1 MFKLLKYLKPYWKY
15 TLFAPL
21 LMLVE
26 VICDLLQPSLMAKI
40 IDQGVLTGNL
50 TVIKQTGL
58 LMIAVSL
65 IGFAGGIGCMLTS
78 SIASMSFG
86 TDVRSN
92 VYKKIQE
99 FSFANLDKFKTA
111 SLITRL
117 TNDVVQVQNIVLMA
131 LRMFVRAPFLSIGGF
146 VMVISINAKLSLILL
161 VAMPILIISVGMV
174 IRRGFPLFNIVQQ
187 RLDKLNGVMRE
198 NLTGV
203 RVIKAFVRSDQEK
216 QRFAEAND
224 NNVKI
229 NLKASRLMI
238 LVMPIM
244 MTVMNFSVIAVIW
257 FGGIQVGKGD
267 IMVGQLMAFINYF
280 TQILFS
286 LLMLAM
292 MLMNVSRAKISAD
305 RLVEVLETDVDIAD
319 SNDATDEPLKEGHIT
334 FEDVSFKYNGA
345 GGEPVLQN
353 ISFTAAPGEVVAIL
367 GATGSG
373 KSTLVNLIPRLYDVT
388 NGRILI
394 DGRDIRSIKLKTLR
408 EAVSVVLQD
417 SILFTGS
424 IKENIKWGKKN
435 ATEDEVIE
443 AAKAAQAH
451 DFITNFA
458 EGYGTLIG
466 QRGVNVSGGQ
476 KQRLSIARAIIKKP
490 PILILDDSTSAV
502 DMGTESRI
510 QKAFKQLM
518 KDTTCLVIAQR
529 ISTVIEADKIIVIED
544 GRIAAIGKHKELLKS
559 SATYMDICR
568 SQLGEEAIANV

>member
-1 MFKLLKYLKPYWKY
+1 MFKLLKYLKPYWKF

-21 LMLVE
+21 SMLIE
-26 VICDLLQPSLMAKI
+26 VICDLLQPTLMAKI

-50 TVIKQTGL
+50 TVVRQTGL
-58 LMIAVSL
+58 LMLAVSL

-78 SIASMSFG
+78 SVASMSFG
-86 TDVRSN
+86 TDVRFN
-92 VYKKIQE
+92 VYEKIQK
-99 FSFANLDKFKTA
+99 FSFANLDKFKTE

-131 LRMFVRAPFLSIGGF
+131 LRMFVRAPLLCIGGF
-146 VMVISINAKLSLILL
+146 IMVISINAKLSLILL
-161 VAMPILIISVGMV
+161 VAMPILIIALAMV
-174 IRRGFPLFNIVQQ
+174 ISRGFPLFNIVQK

-257 FGGIQVGKGD
+257 FGGIQAGKGD
-267 IMVGQLMAFINYF
+267 IQVGQIMAFINYF

-286 LLMLAM
+286 LLMLTM
-292 MLMNVSRAKISAD
+292 MLMNVSRAKVSAD
-305 RLVEVLETDVDIAD
+305 RIVEVLDTEVDITD
-319 SNDATDEPLKEGHIT
+319 CDDATDEPLKKGNIV
-334 FEDVSFKYNGA
+334 FDDVSFKYKGA

-388 NGRILI
+388 SGRILI

-408 EAVSVVLQD
+408 DCVSVVLQD

-424 IKENIKWGKKN
+424 IKENIKWGKDD
-435 ATEDEVIE
+435 ATEEEVVE
-443 AAKAAQAH
+443 AAEAAQAH
-451 DFITNFA
+451 EFITSFT
-458 EGYGTLIG
+458 EGYETLIG

-510 QKAFKQLM
+510 QKSFKRLM
-518 KDTTCLVIAQR
+518 KDTTCIIIAQR

-544 GRIAAIGKHKELLKS
+544 GRIAAFGNHKELLKS

>member
-21 LMLVE
+21 SMLVE
-26 VICDLLQPSLMAKI
+26 VICDLLQPSLMATI
-40 IDQGVLTGNL
+40 IDHGVLAGNPN
-50 TVIKQTGL
+50 IIRQTGL
-58 LMIAVSL
+58 LMIVVTL
-65 IGFAGGIGCMLTS
+65 IGFAGGIGCMITS

-86 TDVRSN
+86 TDIRSN

-117 TNDVVQVQNIVLMA
+117 TNDIVQVQNIVLMA
-131 LRMFVRAPFLSIGGF
+131 LRMFVRAPLLCIGGF
-146 VMVISINAKLSLILL
+146 IMVISINAKLSLILI
-161 VAMPILIISVGMV
+161 VAMPILIIAIGMV
-174 IRRGFPLFNIVQQ
+174 ITRGFPLFNIVQQ
-187 RLDKLNGVMRE
+187 RLDKLNDVMRE

-203 RVIKAFVRSDQEK
+203 RVIKAFVRSDLEK

-244 MTVMNFSVIAVIW
+244 MMVMNSSVIAVIW
-257 FGGIQVGKGD
+257 FGGIQVGQGTMM
-267 IMVGQLMAFINYF
+267 IGQVMAFINYF

-286 LLMLAM
+286 LLMLAF
-292 MLMNVSRAKISAD
+292 MLMNVSRAKVSAD
-305 RLVEVLETDVDIAD
+305 RIVEVLETDVDITD
-319 SNDATDEPLKEGHIT
+319 DNDATNEPLKKGHIA
-334 FEDVSFKYNGA
+334 FEDVSFKYKGA
-345 GGEPVLQN
+345 GGEDVLQN
-353 ISFTAAPGEVVAIL
+353 ISFTAAPGEVIAIL

-373 KSTLVNLIPRLYDVT
+373 KSTLANLIPRLYDVT
-388 NGRILI
+388 KGRILI

-408 EAVSVVLQD
+408 ESVSVVLQD

-424 IKENIKWGKKN
+424 IKDNIKWGKED
-435 ATEDEVIE
+435 ATDDEVFE
-443 AAKAAQAH
+443 AAQAAQAH
-451 DFITNFA
+451 DFITSFT
-458 EGYGTLIG
+458 EGYETLIG

-476 KQRLSIARAIIKKP
+476 KQRLSIARAIIKKT

-510 QKAFKQLM
+510 QKAFKRLM
-518 KDTTCLVIAQR
+518 KDTTCLIIAQR
-529 ISTVIEADKIIVIED
+529 ISSVIEADKIIVIED
-544 GRIAAIGKHKELLKS
+544 GKIVAMGIHKELLKS